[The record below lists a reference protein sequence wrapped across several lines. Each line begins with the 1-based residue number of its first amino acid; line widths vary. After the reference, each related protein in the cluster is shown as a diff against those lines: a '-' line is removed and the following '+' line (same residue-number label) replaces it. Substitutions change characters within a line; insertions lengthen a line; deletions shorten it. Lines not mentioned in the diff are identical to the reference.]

1 LEPTEGDPCRGAVG
15 TLAVLARF
23 LDGKLALFD
32 AVTGELGAQATY
44 KFLDD
49 HTISVDDKEDN
60 LCDAGRC
67 PVTWKFEMTGDRL
80 TFDLLARDPWIV
92 GTWEAVP
99 FQRVS

>member
-49 HTISVDDKEDN
+49 HTISVDDKE
-60 LCDAGRC
+60 ATSAMRG
-67 PVTWKFEMTGDRL
+67 
-80 TFDLLARDPWIV
+80 
-92 GTWEAVP
+92 AVLSP
-99 FQRVS
+99 GSSG